1 MAQLVDTDWLAR
13 RLGDPK
19 VKILDG
25 TWSLPGDAAKLTSGF
40 IPGAVH
46 FDIDAVAAPHPDL
59 KHMLPSAEVFS
70 QAVRRMGISN
80 DDHVICY
87 DRHGLFSAP
96 RVWWTFRMFG
106 HDKVSVLD
114 GGLPA
119 WIKAG
124 HELAAVE
131 TVYSETQYTPQI
143 TGQAAICFNG
153 ICENPKAA
161 QIIDARPA
169 GRFTAQQ
176 PEPRAGLRGGHIP
189 GSFSLPFGA
198 LRTADGRLK
207 PKGEL
212 MAAVQAAGIDLKA
225 PIITTCGSG
234 ITAAGLVFILEYLGA
249 ASPELYDGSWAE
261 YGASDAPVETGSGA

>member
-1 MAQLVDTDWLAR
+1 MAQLVDTEWLAA
-13 RLGDPK
+13 RLDAPNVK
-19 VKILDG
+19 VVDA
-25 TWSLPGDAAKLTSGF
+25 TWSMPGDAAKLPSGF
-40 IPGAVH
+40 IPGAVY
-46 FDIDAVAAPHPDL
+46 FDIDEIAAPHASL
-59 KHMLPSAEVFS
+59 KHMFPSADLFS
-70 QAVRRMGISN
+70 QAASDMGISN

-106 HDKVSVLD
+106 HEKVSVLD

-124 HELAAVE
+124 HKV
-131 TVYSETQYTPQI
+131 
-143 TGQAAICFNG
+143 QAEESSPSKTDYVAKMTNKAPISFDG
-153 ICENPKAA
+153 ICENPKQA

-169 GRFTAQQ
+169 GRFTAEQ

-198 LRTADGRLK
+198 QRTQDGHLK
-207 PKGEL
+207 SKDEL
-212 MAAVQAAGIDLKA
+212 KAAVKTAGIDLNK
-225 PIITTCGSG
+225 PMITTCGSG

-249 ASPELYDGSWAE
+249 STPELYDGSWAE
-261 YGASDAPVETGSGA
+261 YGASNAPIATGAVT